1 MTGFWHALY
10 KKNMMSEKKYQR
22 LMRSTPFTE
31 EELSG
36 FIARQ
41 LVETR
46 QSTKAVA
53 TILKEIF
60 PESEIVYVKAG
71 IVSEFRQEM
80 NMLKCREI
88 NDLHHAKDAY
98 LNIVM
103 GNVYD
108 TKFTKDPLNFIKSG
122 ERYSMKLFKKDQSG
136 KESGLLT
143 GVVKR
148 GDNIAWDPE
157 TSFDIV
163 MHMMSKNSIR
173 YVRYTYKRKGGLFN
187 QMPERKKPDLV
198 PRKKGLDTEK
208 YGGYNN
214 TTAACFSLIK
224 YKNDVIIIP
233 VENMYLKLYETNK
246 EFRINYSAIQ
256 MKEIL
261 SSDINIKDIS
271 FPFENRIIKINTLI
285 EVDGFR
291 CNIVQKSNK
300 GRTIVVSSA
309 ESLIVGKEMNDYIKK
324 VSSYLEKSEKG
335 KKFAPAAYSRLNTDD
350 NVKLFDLLCDKISK
364 KPFSSVLQ
372 KIGNKIQNK
381 REDFLK
387 LELKEQI
394 LFLSNMI
401 LLFKTGR
408 STGCDLKLIG
418 ESGQAGV
425 ITLNSTLTK
434 IGGRQ
439 SIRIIDQS
447 PTGLLEKKSVN
458 LLEL

>member
-1 MTGFWHALY
+1 M
-10 KKNMMSEKKYQR
+10 
-22 LMRSTPFTE
+22 
-31 EELSG
+31 
-36 FIARQ
+36 
-41 LVETR
+41 
-46 QSTKAVA
+46 
-53 TILKEIF
+53 
-60 PESEIVYVKAG
+60 
-71 IVSEFRQEM
+71 VSEFRQEM
-80 NMLKCREI
+80 DMLKCREI

-98 LNIVM
+98 LNVVM
-103 GNVYD
+103 GNVYN

-122 ERYSMKLFKKDQSG
+122 ERYSMKLFKKNQDG

-143 GVVKR
+143 GIVKR
-148 GDNIAWDPE
+148 GDTIAWNSE

-163 MHMMSKNSIR
+163 RRMMSKNSIR
-173 YVRYTYKRKGGLFN
+173 YVRYTYKRKGGFFD
-187 QMPERKKPDLV
+187 QMPERKKAGLV
-198 PRKKGLDTEK
+198 QRKKGLVTEK

-214 TTAACFSLIK
+214 TTAACFSLVK

-233 VENMYLKLYETNK
+233 IENMYLKLYETDTA
-246 EFRINYSAIQ
+246 FRIKYSAVQLKDILTS
-256 MKEIL
+256 EI
-261 SSDINIKDIS
+261 DIKGIS

-300 GRTIVVSSA
+300 GRTLVVSSA
-309 ESLIVGKEMNDYIKK
+309 ESLIVDKKMNDYIKK
-324 VSSYLEKSEKG
+324 VSAYLEKSEKG
-335 KKFAPAAYSRLNTDD
+335 KKFSPALYSGLNADD
-350 NVKLFDLLCDKISK
+350 NTKLFDLLCSKISN

-387 LELKEQI
+387 LELKEQL

-439 SIRIIDQS
+439 IIRIIDQS
-447 PTGLLEKKSVN
+447 PTGLFEKKSVN